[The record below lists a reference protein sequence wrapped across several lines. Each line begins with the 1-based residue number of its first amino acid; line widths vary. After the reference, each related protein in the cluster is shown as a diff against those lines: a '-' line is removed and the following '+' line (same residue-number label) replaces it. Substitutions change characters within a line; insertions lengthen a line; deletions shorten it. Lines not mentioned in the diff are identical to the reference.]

1 MLDMIDSL
9 AKLNE
14 AKKEPGDYIQD
25 GLLYC
30 GHCHTPKQCRI
41 TFGAGSRIVGC
52 QCACASRRYDAER
65 AAAKDRE
72 EQIRIEELRASGIQD
87 KELRRITFK
96 TSLHTPLLKSCR
108 RYVDNWETVYRE
120 NMGLLLWG
128 DVESGKTHA
137 AACIV
142 NALIDRGVSALMT
155 DFGKILNLPY
165 SDRAE
170 AIKQLSRF
178 KMLAIDDLGAE
189 RKSDF
194 ALETVY
200 TVINER
206 YKSGKPLIITTNLP
220 LQELENPKSID
231 YARIYSRVLEMC
243 RPVQCTGGTLRKNK
257 ARERQERFAE
267 FFRGGD

>member
-1 MLDMIDSL
+1 MLDIIDKL
-9 AKLNE
+9 AEMN
-14 AKKEPGDYIQD
+14 AATKEPGDYIQD
-25 GLLYC
+25 GILYC

-52 QCACASRRYDAER
+52 QCACESRRFDAER
-65 AAAKDRE
+65 EAAKNRE
-72 EQIRIEELRASGIQD
+72 EQLRIEELRANGIQD
-87 KELRRITFK
+87 KQLRGVNFESSR
-96 TSLHTPLLKSCR
+96 LTPLLKSCR
-108 RYVDNWETVYRE
+108 KYADGWETVYRE

-128 DVESGKTHA
+128 DVDSGKTHA
-137 AACIV
+137 TACIV
-142 NALIDRGVSALMT
+142 NALIDRGVSAMMT

-165 SDRAE
+165 ADRAE
-170 AIKQLSRF
+170 TIKQLSRF
-178 KMLAIDDLGAE
+178 KLLAIDDLGTE

-200 TVINER
+200 TVINDR

-243 RPVQCTGGTLRKNK
+243 RPVQCSSGSLRKAK
-257 ARERQERFAE
+257 AKERQEKFTE
-267 FFRGGD
+267 FFKGV